1 MIEKNSHV
9 LVVDDDPAMRVAL
22 HTSFQRHGWHVE
34 AAAGAEE
41 ALGKFRHTR
50 PPLVVTDIRMPD
62 GDGLTVLRDV
72 RAIAPRTAVILLTAF
87 GNVPEAVEAMKSG
100 ACDYLIKPIRFDQLQ
115 RVAERVMASA
125 AETAK
130 GVRLVGHSPALL
142 HAVELALQAAASD
155 ADVLIEAESGTGKEL
170 LARLIHH
177 ASARAP
183 KPFVAINCSA
193 FPETLLESELFG
205 HVRGAFTGAMAAKA
219 GKFELANG
227 GTLLL
232 DDVSEMPLS
241 LQPKL
246 LRALQEREVD
256 RLGDTRP
263 IPVDLRVIATSN
275 RPLLS
280 LVEEEKFRADLYYR
294 LNVIPLSLPPLRDR
308 REDIPE
314 LAEYFVR
321 QFATRAGGVVPR
333 IPPEL
338 MSHLVE
344 YSWPG
349 NVRELANCIRRVV
362 ALSPGPDL
370 ALAALPEFALASA
383 SPVDGLH
390 PGLSLRE
397 LEKRLLEKTLEATA
411 GNRSRTAELLGVS
424 LRTVRNKIRDYGL
437 PPRRM
442 YGHD

>member
-1 MIEKNSHV
+1 MSKNHSHV
-9 LVVDDDPAMRVAL
+9 LVVDDEPTMRLAL
-22 HTSFQRHGWHVE
+22 QTNFQRHGWQVE
-34 AAAGAEE
+34 AASGAED
-41 ALGKFRHTR
+41 ALAKFRRSR

-62 GDGLTVLRDV
+62 GDGLTVLREV
-72 RAIAPRTAVILLTAF
+72 RTLAPRAAVILLTAF
-87 GNVPEAVEAMKSG
+87 GNVPQAVEAMKSG
-100 ACDYLIKPIRFDQLQ
+100 ACDYLIKPISFDQLQ

-125 AETAK
+125 EDTAK

-142 HAVELALQAAASD
+142 RAVELALQAAASD

-177 ASARAP
+177 ASARSA
-183 KPFVAINCSA
+183 KAFVAINCSA
-193 FPETLLESELFG
+193 CPETLLESELFG
-205 HVRGAFTGAMAAKA
+205 HVRGAFTGAMAAKP

-232 DDVSEMPLS
+232 DDVGEMPVS

-263 IPVDLRVIATSN
+263 IRIDLRVIATSN

-321 QFATRAGGVVPR
+321 QFAAPPGNIVPH
-333 IPPEL
+333 ITPEL
-338 MSHLVE
+338 MSHLVG

-349 NVRELANCIRRVV
+349 NVRELANCMRRAV
-362 ALSPGPDL
+362 ALSPGPSLTLD
-370 ALAALPEFALASA
+370 AVPAGPPGVVA
-383 SPVDGLH
+383 DGLH

-397 LEKRLLEKTLEATA
+397 LEKRLLEKTLQATA

>member
-1 MIEKNSHV
+1 MSRNNSHV
-9 LVVDDDPAMRVAL
+9 LVVDDEPTMRLAL
-22 HTSFQRHGWHVE
+22 QTNFQRHGWQVE
-34 AAAGAEE
+34 AASGAEE
-41 ALGKFRHTR
+41 ALAKFRR
-50 PPLVVTDIRMPD
+50 NRAPLVVTDIRMPD
-62 GDGLTVLRDV
+62 GDGLTVLREV
-72 RAIAPRTAVILLTAF
+72 RTLAPRTAVILLTAF

-100 ACDYLIKPIRFDQLQ
+100 ACDYLLKPISFDQLQ

-125 AETAK
+125 EETAK

-142 HAVELALQAAASD
+142 GAVERALQAAASD

-177 ASARAP
+177 ASARSA

-193 FPETLLESELFG
+193 FPESLLESELFG

-232 DDVSEMPLS
+232 DDVGEMPVS

-263 IPVDLRVIATSN
+263 IRIDLRVIATSN
-275 RPLLS
+275 RPLLA
-280 LVEEEKFRADLYYR
+280 LVEEEKLRADLYYR
-294 LNVIPLSLPPLRDR
+294 LHVIPLSMPPLRDR

-321 QFATRAGGVVPR
+321 QFSARAGSIVPH
-333 IPPEL
+333 ITPEL

-349 NVRELANCIRRVV
+349 NVRELANCIRRAV
-362 ALSPGPDL
+362 ALSAGPELRLD
-370 ALAALPEFALASA
+370 ALPEVAGAPRVA
-383 SPVDGLH
+383 PEGLH

-397 LEKRLLEKTLEATA
+397 VEKRLLEKTLQATA